1 MVFPIG
7 DDNRDRK
14 TFPVVNYLLIAL
26 NIFVFIY
33 WQRWGQNYEVTLGYS
48 TVPGEI
54 LTGHDIITKTLVE
67 KDPISG
73 ELTRFPGLQAT
84 PIPTFLTL
92 FTSMFMHGGLM
103 HLAGN
108 MLYLWIFGDNVED
121 ALGHIKYLLFYL
133 LCGMLAGLS
142 HVVST
147 LVFGQSLLI
156 PSLGASGAISAI
168 LGAYLRLFP
177 GKSVHL
183 WIFLFIIPVPA
194 FIAVGVWFAFQV
206 VNGLGAL
213 GGQEAGGIAYAAHI
227 GGFIAGLLLVGLF
240 AKDYL
245 RRKRVAKATRRRF
258 I

>member
-26 NIFVFIY
+26 NVFAYIY
-33 WQRWGQNYEVTLGYS
+33 WQNFGHNNLVTYGYS
-48 TVPGEI
+48 AVPGEI
-54 LTGHDIITKTLVE
+54 LSGHDIITQTVVE
-67 KDPISG
+67 RDPITG
-73 ELTRFPGLQAT
+73 QVGQYPGLEAT
-84 PIPTFLTL
+84 RIPVFLTL
-92 FTSMFMHGGLM
+92 FTSMFMHGGLA

-108 MLYLWIFGDNVED
+108 MMYLWIFGDNVED
-121 ALGHIKYLLFYL
+121 ALGHLKYLFFYL

-142 HVVST
+142 HVFST
-147 LVFGQSLLI
+147 LLLGQSLLI
-156 PSLGASGAISAI
+156 PSLGASGAISGI

-177 GKSVHL
+177 GKGVLL
-183 WIFLFIIPVPA
+183 WIFFLIVTVPA

-213 GGQEAGGIAYAAHI
+213 GGNDAGGIAYAAHI

-240 AKDYL
+240 AKEFI
-245 RRKRVAKATRRRF
+245 ARRRASKRRWA
-258 I
+258 